1 LILLL
6 HQHNKVQQL
15 EKKNS
20 FAETKIL
27 ADTTAK
33 TKQQS
38 EEEEEE
44 EDGSAA
50 TPILLLLFSSA
61 SDCF

>member
-1 LILLL
+1 LLLLL
-6 HQHNKVQQL
+6 HQHNKVEQL

-20 FAETKIL
+20 FTETKTL

-38 EEEEEE
+38 EEEE